1 MPFVKLDDLP
11 ERTIVPGTRARFVHS
26 GRMTTAYWTFEPG
39 AILPDHS
46 HPHEQVTNVLEG
58 EFEMTVAGEVRRI
71 GPGDVAVIPPGVPH
85 SGKALTLCRFID
97 VFCPVRED
105 YR

>member
-1 MPFVKLDDLP
+1 MPFVRLDDLS
-11 ERTIVPGTRARFVHS
+11 ERSLVPGTRVRFVHS
-26 GRMTTAYWTFEPG
+26 EKMTTAYWTFEPG
-39 AILPDHS
+39 AILPAHN

-58 EFEMTVAGEVRRI
+58 EFDMTVAGETRCI
-71 GPGDVAVIPPGVPH
+71 HPGDVVVIPPGATH
-85 SGKALTLCRFID
+85 AGKALTVCRFID